1 MSLSPERRARLAL
14 VISAH
19 RAARRVLTPSSPSQV
34 EEEIQTLSQ
43 VLAAKEKHLAEI
55 KRKLGIGSLQELR
68 ENLARGWQEVTAMP
82 AYVRGPR
89 GPLWRAGRR
98 APPVWGGEWASERP
112 GAPRRL
118 LPAPHRAPAPP
129 GPRGSASPRLRSSR
143 PCWGPEGSREK
154 HSLSSRDV
162 TRQLARCVS
171 PRYRRQPTERVRGG
185 PDKGRGQTGSGAP
198 GRPAPSRLCA
208 PALCM
213 LRAGGR
219 GPPPIPCRFGHA
231 ALDVAL
237 SRFQ

>member
-1 MSLSPERRARLAL
+1 
-14 VISAH
+14 
-19 RAARRVLTPSSPSQV
+19 
-34 EEEIQTLSQ
+34 
-43 VLAAKEKHLAEI
+43 
-55 KRKLGIGSLQELR
+55 
-68 ENLARGWQEVTAMP
+68 MP

-89 GPLWRAGRR
+89 GPLRRVGRR
-98 APPVWGGEWASERP
+98 APPVQGGEWASERP

-162 TRQLARCVS
+162 TRRLARCVS

-219 GPPPIPCRFGHA
+219 GPPPSPAVLVTRLWTWHCHA
-231 ALDVAL
+231 SSSRWQTLPPVVCPGPSAELVAHGGGADHALRGPGYGAL
-237 SRFQ
+237 PFVGNCSWTGPP